1 MVQADLYT
9 EKKESGGVTPHLPAT
24 ITEAIESF
32 KLAES
37 PPPGC
42 GSHSPGVLLHL
53 DDGGEIWRESEEERM
68 QRLKVG
74 A

>member
-9 EKKESGGVTPHLPAT
+9 EIKESGGVTPHLPAT

-37 PPPGC
+37 PPPG
-42 GSHSPGVLLHL
+42 GGPGVLLHL